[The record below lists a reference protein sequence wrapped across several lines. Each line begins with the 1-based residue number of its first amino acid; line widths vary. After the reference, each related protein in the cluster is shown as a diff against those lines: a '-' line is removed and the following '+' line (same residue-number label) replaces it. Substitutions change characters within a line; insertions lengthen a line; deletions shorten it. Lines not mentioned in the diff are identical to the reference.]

1 MVLGVK
7 TGERQLVF
15 KGTSFVT
22 WQDPITVREP
32 RRWFLGQRMLPVELS
47 HCPASDHLLADRDS
61 LGANTAEM

>member
-22 WQDPITVREP
+22 WQDSHNCPGAPSLVPGTEDAAYGVES
-32 RRWFLGQRMLPVELS
+32 LP
-47 HCPASDHLLADRDS
+47 CQ
-61 LGANTAEM
+61 